1 MLKARLKTITL
12 YGGASSK
19 HQGGG
24 GDSYCCDRDKTF
36 TSLNIV

>member
-24 GDSYCCDRDKTF
+24 DSYCCDRDKTF